1 MKALVCLTHEGFF
14 VIIGYNRKDNMT
26 DQTRWGIDLVQQENK
41 ARNYDKQNSIKLQKA
56 RDIYKESKGLDYIS
70 EHMKKQFDE
79 IMLGGRQ

>member
-1 MKALVCLTHEGFF
+1 
-14 VIIGYNRKDNMT
+14 MT

-41 ARNYDKQNSIKLQKA
+41 AKNYDKQNSIKLQKA

-79 IMLGGRQ
+79 IMLGGS

>member
-1 MKALVCLTHEGFF
+1 MKPLVCLTHEGFF

-26 DQTRWGIDLVQQENK
+26 DQTRWEIDLVQQENK

-70 EHMKKQFDE
+70 EHMKKKFDE
-79 IMLGGRQ
+79 IMLGGS

>member
-1 MKALVCLTHEGFF
+1 
-14 VIIGYNRKDNMT
+14 MT

-70 EHMKKQFDE
+70 EHMKKN
-79 IMLGGRQ
+79 LTK

>member
-1 MKALVCLTHEGFF
+1 MKPLVCLTHEGFF

-26 DQTRWGIDLVQQENK
+26 DQTRWGIALVQQENK

-70 EHMKKQFDE
+70 EHMKKKFDE
-79 IMLGGRQ
+79 IMLGGS

>member
-1 MKALVCLTHEGFF
+1 MKPLVCLTHEGFF

-70 EHMKKQFDE
+70 EHMKKKFDE
-79 IMLGGRQ
+79 IMLGGN

>member
-1 MKALVCLTHEGFF
+1 MKPLVCLTHEGFF

-26 DQTRWGIDLVQQENK
+26 DQTRWGIDLDQQENK

-70 EHMKKQFDE
+70 EHMKKKFDE
-79 IMLGGRQ
+79 IMLGGS

>member
-1 MKALVCLTHEGFF
+1 MKPLVCLTHEGFF

-70 EHMKKQFDE
+70 EHMKKKFDE
-79 IMLGGRQ
+79 IMLGGS

>member
-1 MKALVCLTHEGFF
+1 MCLTHEGFF

-26 DQTRWGIDLVQQENK
+26 DQTRWEIDLVQQENK

-70 EHMKKQFDE
+70 EHMKKKFDE
-79 IMLGGRQ
+79 IMLGGS